1 MQIVAKPEMRENN
14 MMKQT
19 WSVRT
24 GLILVLA
31 ALAFALAPA
40 DALAQGIEKFVV
52 TGDAAKKALTRSEIS
67 GDTAAKIAQACQD
80 FAAQHNI
87 SVSVFILSP
96 SGNVVHAHRMD
107 GLNPINVDTAL
118 YKAQT
123 ALYMRTSTHAAAN
136 RFDMAAQVTRLK
148 LNQFFVSGGLPIIVD
163 DQLIGAIGVGGS
175 SMDEKCA
182 YAALTA
188 VLGPQ
193 PPLAEDQPR
202 GSGLP
207 SASPQG

>member
-1 MQIVAKPEMRENN
+1 MIKKPRF
-14 MMKQT
+14 
-19 WSVRT
+19 VRS

-31 ALAFALAPA
+31 AAASALVTI
-40 DALAQGIEKFVV
+40 DASAQGIEKFVV
-52 TGDAAKKALTRSEIS
+52 TGDAAKRALTKGEIS

-87 SVSVFILSP
+87 AVSIFILSP
-96 SGNVVHAHRMD
+96 AGNVVHAHRMD
-107 GLNPINVDTAL
+107 GLNPINIDTAL

-123 ALYMRTSTHAAAN
+123 ALYMRTSTHGAAN
-136 RFDMAAQVTRLK
+136 RFDVAAQVTRLK

-175 SMDEKCA
+175 NMDEKCA
-182 YAALTA
+182 YTALAA

-202 GSGLP
+202 GSAAP
-207 SASPQG
+207 AASPQGQQPQR